1 MTPSEE
7 YTERYKKI
15 ERRSDIFGRVIGVGR
30 LRESQKL
37 RIVGMTSDLE
47 GSEKLKGPDGVE
59 FEVYHRT
66 KPMLAAMVREID
78 GHPYPFPRNRA
89 ELDALIDKLDEPGF
103 TAIVDAISVLNGS
116 IPASS
121 NEDVDVESI

>member
-1 MTPSEE
+1 MTPSQE
-7 YTERYKKI
+7 YLDRYKKI
-15 ERRSDIFGRVIGVGR
+15 ERKADSFGRIIGVGR

-37 RIVGMTSDLE
+37 RIVGMTGDLD

-59 FEVYHRT
+59 FEVSHRT

-78 GHPYPFPRNRA
+78 GQHYPVQRNRA

-103 TAIVDAISVLNGS
+103 TAIVDAISVLNGTL
-116 IPASS
+116 PASQ
-121 NEDVDVESI
+121 NEDVDVESR